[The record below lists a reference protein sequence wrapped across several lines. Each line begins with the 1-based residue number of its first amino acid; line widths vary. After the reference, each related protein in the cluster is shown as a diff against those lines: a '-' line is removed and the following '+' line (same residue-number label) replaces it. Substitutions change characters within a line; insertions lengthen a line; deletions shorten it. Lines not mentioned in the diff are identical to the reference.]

1 MHIDLYLCGVLLL
14 LLHGS
19 LLPGAAAVPVCVPL
33 QQLQLRLTQ
42 VVSCVAKPEPLRLNL
57 RKAKKKSL
65 VLKTC
70 MKSILRTNM
79 NQKNV
84 MSRAGAAWNRPFCVE
99 SAPIPSGRSWS
110 GSRTSDV
117 RSRPKKWRL
126 RNTIRRK
133 KEKNFSAPE
142 PLRQSQN

>member
-1 MHIDLYLCGVLLL
+1 MHIDLYLGGVLLL

-70 MKSILRTNM
+70 MKSI
-79 NQKNV
+79 
-84 MSRAGAAWNRPFCVE
+84 F
-99 SAPIPSGRSWS
+99 
-110 GSRTSDV
+110 
-117 RSRPKKWRL
+117 
-126 RNTIRRK
+126 
-133 KEKNFSAPE
+133 
-142 PLRQSQN
+142 